1 MKKLK
6 YFIPSFLLM
15 IIIFMFSSQTGE
27 ESAGLSLQLTLLIQK
42 IFPFFTSQDL
52 LHLLIRKAAHM
63 SEYAILTFTY
73 IYGYSHYQISH
84 KKIYLLSIISTFLYA
99 CTDEMHQLLVGGRAG
114 QITDVFIDTSGGIIA
129 LLIFSIFMLYRKKH
143 S

>member
-1 MKKLK
+1 MKQIK
-6 YFIPSFLLM
+6 YFIPSALLM
-15 IIIFMFSSQTGE
+15 FIIFMFSSQTGD
-27 ESAGLSLQLTLLIQK
+27 ESAGLSLKITLWIQK
-42 IFPFFTSQDL
+42 ILPFITSQDL
-52 LHLLIRKAAHM
+52 LHFMIRKAAHM

-84 KKIYLLSIISTFLYA
+84 KKICLFSIMSTFLYA

-114 QITDVFIDTSGGIIA
+114 QLTDVFIDTSGGILA
-129 LLIFSIFMLYRKKH
+129 LLIFFIFMLYRKKH